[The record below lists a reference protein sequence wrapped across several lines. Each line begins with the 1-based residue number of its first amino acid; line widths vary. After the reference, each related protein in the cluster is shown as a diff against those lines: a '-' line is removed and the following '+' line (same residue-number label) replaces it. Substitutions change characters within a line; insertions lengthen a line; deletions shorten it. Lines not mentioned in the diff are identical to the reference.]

1 MVKRI
6 IGGVLVAA
14 ALIGI
19 GTWLRTRMGAP
30 KADQQT
36 QYKLATVEIGTV
48 KKTVSATGVLKPWR
62 TVDIK
67 SKAGGRVDALYVD
80 IGSRVTKGQILAKID
95 PSDTQLT
102 VGTARADLASAKAR
116 EQQSQE
122 AYLLQKQ
129 ISELAVKTAQSQLDT
144 ARAAR
149 AAAKA
154 RLDSARNSATTQP
167 SLTQAAIQQAQ
178 ANLEAAV
185 QQRAQLQATQTQER
199 ASAQSALDQAE
210 ANRKK
215 SAADL
220 ARYRSLLQKGFV
232 AKQTVDAAEASYSVT
247 VAQVAAA
254 AEKLKTLEAQQK
266 AERDAADARVA
277 QAEAQL
283 KSAKAQAVEVQNR
296 QLALAEAEAAFRQ
309 AEANL
314 AQAETSLAQAKA
326 NLANI
331 PIKKLDIETAR
342 ASKARSQAT
351 LTNALITLD
360 QTIVRAPADGVILTK
375 YVEEGTIISS
385 ALSFA
390 ATGNNILQLGD
401 ITRMY
406 VDVTVDET
414 DIANVDEGQEVEVTI
429 EAYPGIPFQGKV
441 SRVDPQ
447 AVVEQNV
454 TTIHVRVEIDNT
466 DASYRLLKPGMNATC
481 EFVSQK
487 KEDVV
492 MVPNEA
498 VRTDDRGQFVEV
510 ALNKGKP
517 APPDP
522 KTGAPADP
530 SLLVDVKVKR
540 VPVKVGLEGNEY
552 TEIISGVKPG
562 ERVVVQKIEPAPEQ
576 AGSPFAS
583 GPPGMRGFGR
593 IR

>member
-1 MVKRI
+1 
-6 IGGVLVAA
+6 
-14 ALIGI
+14 
-19 GTWLRTRMGAP
+19 
-30 KADQQT
+30 
-36 QYKLATVEIGTV
+36 
-48 KKTVSATGVLKPWR
+48 
-62 TVDIK
+62 
-67 SKAGGRVDALYVD
+67 
-80 IGSRVTKGQILAKID
+80 
-95 PSDTQLT
+95 
-102 VGTARADLASAKAR
+102 
-116 EQQSQE
+116 
-122 AYLLQKQ
+122 
-129 ISELAVKTAQSQLDT
+129 
-144 ARAAR
+144 
-149 AAAKA
+149 
-154 RLDSARNSATTQP
+154 
-167 SLTQAAIQQAQ
+167 
-178 ANLEAAV
+178 
-185 QQRAQLQATQTQER
+185 
-199 ASAQSALDQAE
+199 
-210 ANRKK
+210 
-215 SAADL
+215 
-220 ARYRSLLQKGFV
+220 
-232 AKQTVDAAEASYSVT
+232 
-247 VAQVAAA
+247 
-254 AEKLKTLEAQQK
+254 
-266 AERDAADARVA
+266 
-277 QAEAQL
+277 
-283 KSAKAQAVEVQNR
+283 
-296 QLALAEAEAAFRQ
+296 
-309 AEANL
+309 
-314 AQAETSLAQAKA
+314 
-326 NLANI
+326 
-331 PIKKLDIETAR
+331 
-342 ASKARSQAT
+342 
-351 LTNALITLD
+351 
-360 QTIVRAPADGVILTK
+360 
-375 YVEEGTIISS
+375 
-385 ALSFA
+385 
-390 ATGNNILQLGD
+390 
-401 ITRMY
+401 MY

-414 DIANVDEGQEVEVTI
+414 DIASVDEGQDVEVTI